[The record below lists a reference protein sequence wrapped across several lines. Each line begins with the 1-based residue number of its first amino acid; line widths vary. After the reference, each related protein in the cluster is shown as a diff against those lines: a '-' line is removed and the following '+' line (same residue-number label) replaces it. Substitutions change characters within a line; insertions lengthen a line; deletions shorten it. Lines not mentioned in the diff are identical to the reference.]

1 MQVHRRLIAVLATV
15 ALLTLTPA
23 AQAALDDTSISL
35 LAGTL
40 DYTTPFTAD
49 NFPATSL
56 TGLPQAVHATVNP
69 WVVTDSRG
77 SLIAGWNMTIS
88 ATQFTTGGGS
98 PNTLPA
104 GSMTMATTPVPSTTF
119 GNISLPP
126 TPVAAAAALDGG
138 AAQKI
143 ATSAIA
149 QGLGRWTFTPVNLLG
164 GDLTLNVPA
173 SAAAGTYTSTITTTL
188 ATGP

>member
-1 MQVHRRLIAVLATV
+1 M
-15 ALLTLTPA
+15 TPA